1 MIMYYMNNSSKHQND
16 VKGRNIKSQHM
27 NLLRHGSAYFRLFTV
42 KIKSTNQNEPSIF
55 PLRYYFEVV
64 QRGRPI
70 ACLEYHYFA
79 ALKACSK
86 SAKIS

>member
-1 MIMYYMNNSSKHQND
+1 MNDSSKHQND

-27 NLLRHGSAYFRLFTV
+27 NLLGHGSAYFRLLTV
-42 KIKSTNQNEPSIF
+42 KRKSTNQNEPSIF
-55 PLRYYFEVV
+55 LLLYDFVVV

-70 ACLEYHYFA
+70 VCLKCHYFA

>member
-1 MIMYYMNNSSKHQND
+1 MNNSSKHQND

-42 KIKSTNQNEPSIF
+42 KIKPINQNEPSIF
-55 PLRYYFEVV
+55 LLRYDFVVV

-70 ACLEYHYFA
+70 ASLKYDYFA